1 MSFKLVQ
8 YNGFE
13 TKNYDLGEFTV
24 FGSAESCN
32 AQVPGLNSRHFRLIQ
47 KQDSCEIV
55 DLRSESGLYVN
66 MTRTYRSQLSPGDVV
81 RAGKCEFM
89 LLKKDE
95 AFSLDEFRS
104 RNQQWGEVVLKF
116 PSYAKSDLPI
126 LILGNSGTGKER
138 ISKLMHELSNRRD
151 FASVIVNCSALTT
164 SLAESELFGH
174 VKGSFTGATQDRK
187 GAFEEARDGTLILDE
202 IGDLPLDIQPKLLR
216 ALENR
221 EIKPVGGDKVIKT
234 NCRIIACTHHNLME
248 KVNRGEFR
256 LDLFYRLNVIKIKV
270 PALTERMEDFESIL
284 SAFSR
289 EYRVN
294 FSPMAI
300 KQLSTH
306 TWPGNIRELKNLVS
320 RCRILYPD
328 KQIEPSD
335 LVNVM
340 ESNAL
345 STCRL
350 TPRKESNQNF
360 LKQME
365 KDIIIKLLINN
376 KGNQLRTA
384 RELGVPKSTLYDKV
398 KTYQIDVKKLKFNE
412 AMI

>member
-1 MSFKLVQ
+1 MSFRLVQ

-13 TKNYDLGEFTV
+13 TINYDLGEFTV
-24 FGSAESCN
+24 FGSSDSCN

-47 KQDSCEIV
+47 TQDSCDIV

-66 MTRTYRSQLSPGDVV
+66 MTRTYRSKLSPGDVI

-104 RNQQWGEVVLKF
+104 RNQAWGEMVLKF

-126 LILGNSGTGKER
+126 LVLGNSGTGKER
-138 ISKLMHELSNRRD
+138 ISKLMHDLSDRRYSP
-151 FASVIVNCSALTT
+151 SVIVNCSALTT

-202 IGDLPLDIQPKLLR
+202 VGDLPLDIQPKLLR

-221 EIKPVGGDKVIKT
+221 EVKPVGGDTVVKT

-256 LDLFYRLNVIKIKV
+256 LDLFYRLNVIKVKV
-270 PALTERMEDFESIL
+270 PALSERMEDFESIL
-284 SAFSR
+284 YAFSR
-289 EYRVN
+289 EYRVS
-294 FSPMAI
+294 FSPMTI
-300 KQLSTH
+300 KALSTH
-306 TWPGNIRELKNLVS
+306 AWPGNIRELKNLVS

-328 KQIEPSD
+328 KRIEPSD

-340 ESNAL
+340 EPNTLA
-345 STCRL
+345 TCRSS
-350 TPRKESNQNF
+350 PRKEPSQNF

-376 KGNQLRTA
+376 KGNQLQTA
-384 RELGVPKSTLYDKV
+384 RELGIPKSTLYDKV
-398 KTYQIDVKKLKFNE
+398 KTYEIDVKKLKFNE
-412 AMI
+412 SMI